1 MSDRGRDSRMD
12 SLKALYDLKKN
23 NPNDTTTENNF
34 YNAVLS
40 YLLQDKTD
48 HWWCNKSLEPFVRES
63 MMLFSLPEY
72 DHITKYKNR
81 MNMQLRTCRHCLT
94 SYHNSKSALRQS
106 YEQLY
111 SVENVA
117 QFFQQLERF
126 DASRIHLTLQEI
138 LTPPAGPKQTS
149 SSSIDSNNVFCAILD
164 ITISPAVLNV
174 NNLDQEF
181 SSAIMTM
188 QNSTSLR
195 IPELDMSP
203 GLFSLTLHKNKI
215 IRLFSRKQIERFTT
229 RGQDLDKQ
237 HADVLKPFAKRLLIY
252 LGSLN
257 PTHSKAEIHPV
268 DEPFALTDQPGEYW
282 KSFRYL
288 ASCVAAPPLLIWIR
302 SSPTN
307 MESLI
312 QSHLED
318 GSMWFHEVLKLLAVL
333 LTKLKSQFWS
343 SPPTHLSDFSKYI
356 DSIFSN
362 RVFRNLMQLLS
373 QGNGKTV
380 VHQNDGTPIPF
391 EKVAIRLNGI
401 LEWIFPF
408 WLSFTGTAIYVPM
421 TEMIL
426 DYMFNLFQQNN
437 TPTLMR
443 AKCVEIGMS
452 IISEAITLDGRPS
465 SAFINKYAAL
475 IVKSSISPNSKTL
488 ETKVKTGQPLLEQ
501 LLMSDVDAVRDTYF
515 SLYAIVPSKRSEPSN
530 RGICEKIWKE
540 VCGINFDYC
549 VPAQMDVVTSIFKA
563 HSVIA
568 LLDMDIMQDAQQHSE
583 SKQQQIQFLID
594 SLMIIRTNVQP
605 LLQALLD
612 QQGNQLSRLMNNDIV
627 ASRTLHIV
635 SSPDRDIRSIGV
647 TMFKTAYREDAFIDC
662 LIQYLRTNPNNGL
675 DAITQLMLDFTEFI
689 DGGCNMFST
698 SGPVFATLA
707 SVVSALVGN
716 EDSLLFNVITSGDLS
731 TAGDLD
737 KLQKLWSFF
746 WIFVGKSVK
755 AALVW
760 AQSYRPKEVVK
771 AVLPVLQIASQ
782 VIGTFR
788 TFEQI
793 AQMKDASKENSTHWS
808 SPSSSMLSYTEL
820 ANALDPLSEW
830 IFVTSHDV
838 LRLLVPLLIMSLKRL
853 TQTQVKVSSNTY
865 DRLMG
870 AATGAVDSRVTTDE
884 KENMFMALSP
894 HDPANTVFFDESDD
908 DDNGNWVT
916 TDSNT
921 NFSTNFLDS
930 SLLNATHSTPSIP
943 IVAPPISP
951 KRLRQPTLAESF
963 AAAVGKSPD
972 SPSQTTKNVRSQ
984 MKLTDFLAKPKADAI
999 VLTDEDDT
1007 PKPVKATQKKE
1018 TNQEDEFDDEFEDM
1032 DFTDIPE
1039 EWFDEQKIR
1048 LESQKA
1054 SGESEEKLKA
1064 HRLERL
1070 RIAQANMHARKASRQ
1085 NRVHMQ
1091 QTTPT
1096 YAVGPSRG
1104 GLPGKKLRPPTMGL
1118 SKLQALRKEFST
1130 SRVYP
1135 SATSTQSRREQGSQQ
1150 DSDDSGDESAFA
1162 ELVSDFDKS
1171 KESHAPK
1178 EKEKFSGAIFDDRP
1192 RRSVK
1197 LIDAPVTAGSNFQEK
1212 KAQMQR
1218 ALARK
1223 KKVTPSMRGLHKTIL
1238 AWDVTVE
1245 GEVPPNASRDM
1256 YKRVPSKFSDVHEY
1270 TQIFEPLL
1278 LLEVWMQLMRAKEE
1292 ATESDVIDNCM
1303 IESRCNVDEFVDV
1316 TFQMTIASGRS
1327 LAVEDLVFI
1336 ANHFGSSFFNKSDG
1350 QHHKW
1355 VGKGFLSK
1363 VKSMVY
1369 KKDLADVTVRCFFPP
1384 SQMIMLNSLAPKSI
1398 WRALKLSSLTT
1409 AHREYSALK
1418 ALEYYDLRDM
1428 ILQPKHLPTAPIS
1441 ERELVRCMNTFKVNQ
1456 PQAEAIM
1463 GTIRR
1468 PKGFTLIQG

>member
-1 MSDRGRDSRMD
+1 MI
-12 SLKALYDLKKN
+12 
-23 NPNDTTTENNF
+23 F
-34 YNAVLS
+34 YF
-40 YLLQDKTD
+40 Y
-48 HWWCNKSLEPFVRES
+48 
-63 MMLFSLPEY
+63 
-72 DHITKYKNR
+72 
-81 MNMQLRTCRHCLT
+81 
-94 SYHNSKSALRQS
+94 S

-126 DASRIHLTLQEI
+126 DASRIHLTLQDI
-138 LTPPAGPKQTS
+138 LTPPAEPRQS
-149 SSSIDSNNVFCAILD
+149 SSTPIDTNKVICAIQD

-181 SSAIMTM
+181 SNAIMTM

-215 IRLFSRKQIERFTT
+215 IRLFSRKQIERFAT
-229 RGQDLDKQ
+229 RGQELDKQ
-237 HADVLKPFAKRLLIY
+237 QADALKPFAKRLLTY

-257 PTHSKAEIHPV
+257 PTHSKAEVQPI
-268 DEPFALTDQPGEYW
+268 DEPFGLTDQPGEYW

-288 ASCVAAPPLLIWIR
+288 SSCVAAPPLLIWIR

-333 LTKLKSQFWS
+333 LAKLKSQFWS
-343 SPPTHLSDFSKYI
+343 SPPMHMSDFSKYI

-373 QGNGKTV
+373 QGNGKAV

-391 EKVAIRLNGI
+391 EKVAVRLNGI

-421 TEMIL
+421 TEIIL

-437 TPTLMR
+437 IPTLMR
-443 AKCVEIGMS
+443 EKCVEIGMS
-452 IISEAITLDGRPS
+452 IISEAIALDGRPS

-475 IVKSSISPNSKTL
+475 IVNSSISLNSMAL
-488 ETKVKTGQPLLEQ
+488 DTKAGKEQQ
-501 LLMSDVDAVRDTYF
+501 LLHQLLISDVNAVRDTF
-515 SLYAIVPSKRSEPSN
+515 LNLYCVAPSKRSEPPKY
-530 RGICEKIWKE
+530 GICENIWKV
-540 VCGINFDYC
+540 VCSINFDC
-549 VPAQMDVVTSIFKA
+549 SIPAQMEIVTSVFKA
-563 HSVIA
+563 QSVIA
-568 LLDMDIMQDAQQHSE
+568 LLDMDIMQDNQQQSD
-583 SKQQQIQFLID
+583 SRQQQIQFLIN
-594 SLMIIRTNVQP
+594 SLMIIRTNVQT

-612 QQGNQLSRLMNNDIV
+612 KQGSQLSKLMNNNAV
-627 ASRTLHIV
+627 ASRALHIV
-635 SSPDRDIRSIGV
+635 ASPDRDIRSVGV
-647 TMFKTAYREDAFIDC
+647 TIFKTAYREDAFIDC
-662 LIQYLRTNPNNGL
+662 LIQYLRANPNNGL
-675 DAITQLMLDFTEFI
+675 EAITQLMIDFDEYI
-689 DGGCNMFST
+689 DGGCNMFSA

-716 EDSLLFNVITSGDLS
+716 EDSLLFNVITSGELS

-737 KLQKLWSFF
+737 KIQKLWSTF
-746 WIFVGKSVK
+746 WICIGKSVK

-793 AQMKDASKENSTHWS
+793 AQMKDANRENSTHWS
-808 SPSSSMLSYTEL
+808 SPSSSMLSYNEL

-853 TQTQVKVSSNTY
+853 TQTQVKVASNTY

-870 AATGAVDSRVTTDE
+870 AATGAAESRVTTDE

-908 DDNGNWVT
+908 DDNGNWVP

-921 NFSTNFLDS
+921 NFSANFLDS
-930 SLLNATHSTPSIP
+930 SLLNVVQNESAPSIS
-943 IVAPPISP
+943 IVSPPPISP

-963 AAAVGKSPD
+963 AAAVGKSPE
-972 SPSQTTKNVRSQ
+972 SSSRSTKNMRSQ
-984 MKLTDFLAKPKADAI
+984 MKLTDFLAKPKADVI
-999 VLTDEDDT
+999 SLTDDDDT
-1007 PKPVKATQKKE
+1007 PKLVKATQVKE
-1018 TNQEDEFDDEFEDM
+1018 TNEEDEFDDEFEDM

-1039 EWFDEQKIR
+1039 EWFDEEKIR
-1048 LESQKA
+1048 LENQKA
-1054 SGESEEKLKA
+1054 FGESEEKLKA

-1070 RIAQANMHARKASRQ
+1070 KIAQANMHARKASRQ
-1085 NRVHMQ
+1085 NRVYVQ

-1118 SKLQALRKEFST
+1118 SKLQALRKEFT
-1130 SRVYP
+1130 TARVYP
-1135 SATSTQSRREQGSQQ
+1135 SGTSTQPRREQGSQQ

-1178 EKEKFSGAIFDDRP
+1178 DKERFSGAIFDDRP

-1197 LIDAPVTAGSNFQEK
+1197 LIDAPITAGNNFQEK

-1256 YKRVPSKFSDVHEY
+1256 YKRVPSQFSDVHEY
-1270 TQIFEPLL
+1270 TRIFEPLL

-1327 LAVEDLVFI
+1327 LATDDLVFI
-1336 ANHFGSSFFNKSDG
+1336 ANHFGSTFFNKSDG

-1369 KKDLADVTVRCFFPP
+1369 KKDLADVTVRCYFPP
-1384 SQMIMLNSLAPKSI
+1384 SQMIMLNSLAPKSM
-1398 WRALKLSSLTT
+1398 WRALKLS
-1409 AHREYSALK
+1409 R
-1418 ALEYYDLRDM
+1418 YD
-1428 ILQPKHLPTAPIS
+1428 ICLQITNLLMYH
-1441 ERELVRCMNTFKVNQ
+1441 
-1456 PQAEAIM
+1456 
-1463 GTIRR
+1463 
-1468 PKGFTLIQG
+1468 